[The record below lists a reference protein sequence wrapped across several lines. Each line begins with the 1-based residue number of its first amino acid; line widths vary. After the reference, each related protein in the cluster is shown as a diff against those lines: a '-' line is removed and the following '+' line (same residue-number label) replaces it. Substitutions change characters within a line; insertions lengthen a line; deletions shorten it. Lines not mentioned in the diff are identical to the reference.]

1 MKKVLNLIAIFL
13 VFMTSVKAS
22 HVPGGNITY
31 ECIGNG
37 QYVVTLTLY
46 EDCGTAFES
55 GGTQTIQIVNDCGIA
70 TPTTATL
77 QNDVFQQEVSQ
88 LCQSQIGLSE
98 CNGGTLPGVYMHIWS
113 DTITLPAQCDS
124 WVFSYSSC
132 CRNTSNNLVGSSD
145 SYYWEAMLNSQT
157 DPCNSAPVITAPPIP
172 YVCANQQVNYNV
184 GAYEPNGHTLV
195 YSLINALT
203 SPTAIVTYQGGFTGA
218 VPIPGIAIDAVTG
231 EITFTPTTT
240 GNYVVAILIEE
251 YDSNGNLVGS
261 IIQDFQFEV
270 INCAANN
277 NPAPP
282 ASGISN
288 FTGTGIQT
296 GPTDV
301 QLCEGD
307 NVCFQIEF
315 TDATADSLYL
325 TSNATLVLPGAT
337 VTQLSY
343 FSPAV
348 IEICWTA
355 PSGANPFSSI
365 TVTAEDNSCP
375 IVGTSTMTLGVTV
388 VTSTYAGIDEVMC
401 LNAGVQLGANGGS
414 SFNWDVI
421 SGDPIQLNGPNANF
435 SCNNCQGP
443 IANPDQTTIY
453 EVTSNLAGGCTN
465 VDTVTVTV
473 VPDFTYILDQSST
486 SSCLNSDIQLE
497 ITPNPIGAY
506 AYQWSPGTFLNST
519 TIGNPMVT
527 PTTPGNYQYS
537 VEITSPNGCIKNDT
551 INLTVAAA
559 YAPDVTVTVN
569 TDSIFCGDTV
579 FFSTDLGCGAPSIS
593 GPATNSI
600 VCGAPVQQT
609 IGTNCGANTSTGWPA
624 PYGNWYR
631 NAKHQFL
638 FPASELQASGFLGG
652 AITDIAWEITA
663 INGTTTYNS
672 YTIKIGTTATT
683 SLTAWET
690 GLTQVFG
697 PQNVNIALGWNTHV
711 LTTPYQWDGTS
722 NVVVEICYDNLAIS
736 YTNNSITPWHCTTYN
751 SSLYYRSDSQLAC
764 PATTQT
770 TSINRPITRFNTVL
784 VAPDPNNYA
793 FSWPNTGG
801 ISSDSVQNPYAMP
814 QVTTDYQLVVTDLN
828 GGCTDTVNILI
839 DVLCDTCYAPSP
851 TLTNITCFGGSDG
864 EILATPNG
872 IYGPWTLILTDNGT
886 STVLQT
892 DNNVVTNINYTGLSA
907 GSYTIRSVDTSGC
920 YADTIVTLLE
930 PTYVDIAISNDTIVC
945 IGGTGVLQASA
956 SNGNG
961 VPYIY
966 NWSQGIVST
975 AGTQNVNPAINTTY
989 DVYVLD
995 ALGCSSDTL
1004 NMTVNLFP
1012 PILTTS
1018 TPDINVCP
1026 GDLGQVGVQ
1035 ANGGIGG
1042 TYFYEWTDEQGN
1054 VVGSA
1059 NSISVLNT
1067 YSPQTYFVTVTDDCE
1082 TPPTID
1088 SVTVSWFS
1096 EPVVLFT
1103 ADTLADCYPV
1113 NTTFTNT
1120 TDPLMVSSCFWDFG
1134 DGNTSAICGTAS
1146 NTYLIPGEYSVDLIV
1161 TSPDGCVSNTT
1172 ITNMITVYDYPTS
1185 YFTSDPN
1192 PTDVLHPLVNFTDS
1206 SSSDAVTWYW
1216 SFGENG
1222 ELGNSTTTN
1231 PSLVFPDTEPGTYP
1245 VELIATNANGCSD
1258 TSMLYV
1264 VVNGVYNFYVP
1275 SAFTPDGDG
1284 INDYFFPL
1292 GESVSAEGYEL
1303 RVFNRWGE
1311 AIFISE
1317 GMSVKWDGNSNSQP
1331 AELGVYVWNVRT
1343 IDSVTGELREYSGHV
1358 SLIR

>member
-1 MKKVLNLIAIFL
+1 MRKLLQLSLIILLATF
-13 VFMTSVKAS
+13 SAQAS

-55 GGTQTIQIVNDCGIA
+55 NGTQTIQIVNDCGIA

-98 CNGGTLPGVYMHIWS
+98 CNGGTLPGVYMHVWS
-113 DTITLPAQCDS
+113 DTVTLPAQCDS
-124 WVFSYSSC
+124 WTFSYSSC

-145 SYYWEAMLNSQT
+145 SYYWEAVLNSQT

-172 YVCANQQVNYNV
+172 YVCANQLVTYNV
-184 GAYEPNGHTLV
+184 GAYEPNGHTLT

-203 SPTAIVTYQGGFTGA
+203 SSTAIVTYQGGFTGPS
-218 VPIPGIAIDAVTG
+218 PIPGIAIDPVTG

-251 YDSNGNLVGS
+251 YDANGNLVGS

-282 ASGISN
+282 ANGISN
-288 FTGTGIQT
+288 FTGTGVQS

-307 NVCFQIEF
+307 NICFQIEF
-315 TDATADSLYL
+315 TDAAADSLYL
-325 TSNATLVLPGAT
+325 TSNAALVLPGAT
-337 VTQLSY
+337 VTQLNY

-348 IEICWTA
+348 VEICWTA
-355 PSGANPFSSI
+355 LPGSNPFSSV

-375 IVGTSTMTLGVTV
+375 IVGTSTMTLGFTV
-388 VTSTYAGIDEVMC
+388 VSSTYAGIDEIMC
-401 LNAGVQLGANGGS
+401 LDAGVQLGANGGS
-414 SFNWDVI
+414 SFNWSVI
-421 SGDPIQLNGPNANF
+421 SGDPIQLTGPNANF
-435 SCNNCQGP
+435 SCNNCQDP
-443 IANPDQTTIY
+443 LANPDQTTVY

-473 VPDFTYILDQSST
+473 VPDFTYALTQSST
-486 SSCLNSDIQLE
+486 TSCLNSDIDFSL
-497 ITPNPIGAY
+497 IPNPAGAY
-506 AYQWSPGTFLNST
+506 TYQWDPGTFLSST
-519 TIGNPMVT
+519 TVSSPTVT
-527 PTTPGNYQYS
+527 PTAPGNYQYT
-537 VEITSPNGCIKNDT
+537 VEITSPNGCVKNDT
-551 INLTVAAA
+551 IDINVASA
-559 YAPDVTVTVN
+559 YSPDVTVTVN

-579 FFSTDLGCGAPSIS
+579 TFNTDLGG
-593 GPATNSI
+593 GVPAT
-600 VCGAPVQQT
+600 CGPSANTACSAPASQQT
-609 IGTNCGANTSTGWPA
+609 IGTNMGVNTTTSWPA

-638 FPASELQASGFLGG
+638 YTAAELNAMGFVGG
-652 AITDIAWEITA
+652 KITEIAWEVTQ

-672 YTIKIGTTATT
+672 YQMSMGCTGTS

-690 GLTQVFG
+690 GLTQVLS
-697 PQNVNIALGWNTHV
+697 PQNIVVNTGWNVHT
-711 LTTPYQWDGTS
+711 LTTAYEWDGIS
-722 NVVVEICYDNLAIS
+722 NLVIEICYDNLAVS
-736 YTNNSITPWHCTTYN
+736 YTQNSATPYTTTAFN
-751 SSLYYRSDSQLAC
+751 SALYYYSDSQAAC
-764 PATTQT
+764 PATTAT
-770 TSINRPITRFNTVL
+770 TSMNRPVTRFTTCPTI
-784 VAPDPNNYA
+784 PDPANYSFA
-793 FSWPNTGG
+793 WTPAADIDDATAQNTFG
-801 ISSDSVQNPYAMP
+801 MP
-814 QVTTDYQLVVTDLN
+814 QVTTNYQLVVTDLN
-828 GGCTDTVNILI
+828 GGCTDTVDVLI

-851 TLTNITCFGGSDG
+851 TITDVTCFGGSDG
-864 EILATPNG
+864 EIFATPNG
-872 IYGPWTLILTDNGT
+872 VYGPWTIIFTDNATG
-886 STVLQT
+886 TVLQT
-892 DNNVVTNINYTGLSA
+892 DNNVSTNVNYTGLPA
-907 GSYTIRSVDTSGC
+907 GSYTIRSIDTTGC

-930 PTYVDIAISNDTIVC
+930 PTYVDMAISNDTIVC
-945 IGGTGVLQASA
+945 IGGNGVLQANG

-961 VPYIY
+961 APYNY

-989 DVYVLD
+989 DVYTLD
-995 ALGCSSDTL
+995 MLGCSSDTL
-1004 NMTVNLFP
+1004 SITVSLFP
-1012 PILTTS
+1012 PILTAAN
-1018 TPDINVCP
+1018 PDISVCP
-1026 GDLGQVGVQ
+1026 GDLGQIGVQ

-1042 TYFYEWTDEQGN
+1042 TYYYEWTDAQGN
-1054 VVGSA
+1054 VVGAGSD
-1059 NSISVLNT
+1059 IPVLST
-1067 YSPQTYFVTVTDDCE
+1067 YSPQMFYVSVTDDCE

-1088 SVTVSWFS
+1088 SVEVTWYN
-1096 EPVVLFT
+1096 EPVVLFS
-1103 ADTLADCYPV
+1103 ADTIDGCYPV
-1113 NTTFTNT
+1113 ITNFTND

-1146 NTYLIPGEYSVDLIV
+1146 NSYSIPGDYTVDLIV

-1172 ITNMITVYDYPTS
+1172 ITNMITVFDYPTS
-1185 YFTSDPN
+1185 YFSSDPN
-1192 PTDVLHPLVNFTDS
+1192 PTDVLHPTVNFTDS
-1206 SSSDAVTWYW
+1206 SSSDAISWYW

-1231 PSLVFPDTEPGTYP
+1231 PSLVFPDSEPGTYP
-1245 VELIATNANGCSD
+1245 VELITTNANGCSD

-1292 GESVSAEGYEL
+1292 GESVSSEGYEL
-1303 RVFNRWGE
+1303 RIFNRWGE
-1311 AIFISE
+1311 AIFVSE
-1317 GMSVKWDGNSNSQP
+1317 GMSVQWDGSNKSQP

-1343 IDSVTGELREYSGHV
+1343 IDGVTGELREYTGHV